1 MRPAKYNYFLLS
13 MIRDDDTHISF
24 RELSRL
30 LLPAAIVLLGL
41 TLFFLLTAKT
51 ASMATPIPVEILRP

>member
-1 MRPAKYNYFLLS
+1 
-13 MIRDDDTHISF
+13 MIRDDDTHLSF

-30 LLPAAIVLLGL
+30 VLPAAIVLLGL

>member
-1 MRPAKYNYFLLS
+1 
-13 MIRDDDTHISF
+13 MIRDDDSHITF

-41 TLFFLLTAKT
+41 TLFFLLARKT
-51 ASMATPIPVEILRP
+51 QSVATPIPVEIQRP